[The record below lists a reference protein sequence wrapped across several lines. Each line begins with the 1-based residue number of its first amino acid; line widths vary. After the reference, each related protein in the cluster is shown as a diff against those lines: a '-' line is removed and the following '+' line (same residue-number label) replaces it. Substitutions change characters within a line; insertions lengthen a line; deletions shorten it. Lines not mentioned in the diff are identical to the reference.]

1 MKTAIKQTIFKVPD
15 KLLSSGSTNAK
26 TAKNSIET
34 LILYLAPFTQNSK
47 GINLCPKATAGCA
60 AACLFTAGRG
70 AFSNVAQSR
79 INRTEY
85 YLHDR
90 KAFLAQLAK
99 EVNAQSKKVPT
110 LAVRLN
116 GTSDIKLVEML
127 TLTHDIAPNVVFYD
141 YTKIPSK
148 AGNRKTTQG
157 HDYIVTYSFNEGKD
171 AIPNALEVLNRGG
184 NVAAVFRKELPDTF
198 LGYPVI
204 DGDQSDIIMLYNR
217 GVILGLKAKGKA
229 KKDTTG
235 FVID

>member
-1 MKTAIKQTIFKVPD
+1 MKTATTQTTHKVPT
-15 KLLSSGSTNAK
+15 KLISKGTTNAK
-26 TAKNSIET
+26 TAKNGLDT

-47 GINLCPKATAGCA
+47 GVNLCPKATDGCA

-79 INRTEY
+79 MNRTEY

-90 KAFLAQLAK
+90 HGFLKQAAK
-99 EVNAQSKKVPT
+99 EINNAAKKVDK

-127 TLTHDIAPNVVFYD
+127 TLTHEIAPNVIFYD
-141 YTKIPSK
+141 YTKIERK
-148 AGNRKTTQG
+148 AGRRKTTQG
-157 HDYIVTYSFNEGKD
+157 HDYIVTYSFNEGTD
-171 AIPNALEVLNRGG
+171 AIPNALQVLNRGG
-184 NVAAVFRKELPDTF
+184 NVAVVFRKELPDTF
-198 LGYPVI
+198 LGYPVV
-204 DGDQSDIIMLYNR
+204 DGDASDIEMLTHT

-235 FVID
+235 FVIG

>member
-1 MKTAIKQTIFKVPD
+1 MKTATTTNYKVPA
-15 KLLSSGSTNAK
+15 KLLSTGDTNAK
-26 TAKNSIET
+26 TAKNGMDT

-47 GINLCPKATAGCA
+47 GINLCPKATDGCA

-79 INRTEY
+79 MNRTEY

-90 KAFLAQLAK
+90 AGFLAQTAK
-99 EVNAQSKKVPT
+99 EINNSAKKVDK

-127 TLTHDIAPNVVFYD
+127 TLAHEIAPNVVFYD
-141 YTKIPSK
+141 YTKIERK
-148 AGNRKTTQG
+148 AGVRKTVQG
-157 HDYIVTYSFNEGKD
+157 HDYIVTYSFNEGTD
-171 AIPNALEVLNRGG
+171 AIPNALQVLNRGG
-184 NVAAVFRKELPDTF
+184 NVAVVFRNELPDTF
-198 LGYPVI
+198 LGYPVV
-204 DGDQSDIIMLYNR
+204 DGDQSDIMMLYNR
-217 GVILGLKAKGKA
+217 NVILGLKAKGKA

>member
-1 MKTAIKQTIFKVPD
+1 MKTAIKETIFKVPT
-15 KLLSSGSTNAK
+15 KLLSKGSTNAK

-79 INRTEY
+79 MNRTEY

-99 EVNAQSKKVPT
+99 EVNSQAKKVPT

-127 TLTHDIAPNVVFYD
+127 TLTHDIAANVIFYD

-204 DGDQSDIIMLYNR
+204 DGDASDIEMLKHR

-235 FVID
+235 FVIG

>member
-1 MKTAIKQTIFKVPD
+1 MQATKTTTYKVPD
-15 KLLSSGSTNAK
+15 KLLSEGDTNAK
-26 TAKNSIET
+26 TAKNGLET

-79 INRTEY
+79 MNRTEY

-90 KAFLAQLAK
+90 KAFLAQIAK
-99 EVNAQSKKVPT
+99 EINRKAKKVPT

-127 TLTHDIAPNVVFYD
+127 TLTHDIAANVVFYD
-141 YTKIPSK
+141 YTKIERK

-157 HDYIVTYSFNEGKD
+157 HDYIVTYSFNESKD

-204 DGDQSDIIMLYNR
+204 DGDASDIEMLNHR

>member
-1 MKTAIKQTIFKVPD
+1 MKTAIKETIFKVPA
-15 KLLSSGSTNAK
+15 KLLSEGSSNAK

-47 GINLCPKATAGCA
+47 GVNLCPKATAGCA

-79 INRTEY
+79 MNRTEY

-90 KAFLAQLAK
+90 RAFLAQLAK
-99 EVNAQSKKVPT
+99 EVNSQAKKVPT

-116 GTSDIKLVEML
+116 GTSDVKLVEML
-127 TLTHDIAPNVVFYD
+127 TLTHDIATNVVFYD

-184 NVAAVFRKELPDTF
+184 NVAVVFRKELPDTF

-204 DGDQSDIIMLYNR
+204 DGDQSDIMMLYNR

>member
-1 MKTAIKQTIFKVPD
+1 
-15 KLLSSGSTNAK
+15 
-26 TAKNSIET
+26 
-34 LILYLAPFTQNSK
+34 
-47 GINLCPKATAGCA
+47 
-60 AACLFTAGRG
+60 
-70 AFSNVAQSR
+70 VAQSR

-90 KAFLAQLAK
+90 KTFLSQIAK
-99 EVNAQSKKVPT
+99 EINRKAKKVPT
-110 LAVRLN
+110 LAARLN

-141 YTKIPSK
+141 YTKIPTK

-171 AIPNALEVLNRGG
+171 AIPNSLEVLNRGG

-204 DGDQSDIIMLYNR
+204 DGDQSDIMMLYNR

>member
-1 MKTAIKQTIFKVPD
+1 METTVKQTTYKVPTN
-15 KLLSSGSTNAK
+15 LLSKGSSNAK
-26 TAKNSIET
+26 TAKNSTET

-60 AACLFTAGRG
+60 SACLFTAGRG
-70 AFSNVAQSR
+70 AFSNVAKAR
-79 INRTEY
+79 TNRTEY

-90 KAFLAQLAK
+90 KIFLAQVAK
-99 EVNAQSKKVPT
+99 EINRKAKKVPT

-116 GTSDIKLVEML
+116 GTSDVKLVEML
-127 TLTHDIAPNVVFYD
+127 TLAHDIAPNVVFYD

-157 HDYIVTYSFNEGKD
+157 HDYIVTYSFNEGND
-171 AIPNALEVLNRGG
+171 SIPNALEVLNRGG
-184 NVAAVFRKELPDTF
+184 NVAAVFRNELPDTF

-204 DGDQSDIIMLYNR
+204 DGDASDIEMLKHR

>member
-148 AGNRKTTQG
+148 AGNRKTSQG

-171 AIPNALEVLNRGG
+171 AIPNSLEVLNRGG

-204 DGDQSDIIMLYNR
+204 DGDQSDIMMLYNR
-217 GVILGLKAKGKA
+217 GVVLGLKAKGKA

-235 FVID
+235 FVIG